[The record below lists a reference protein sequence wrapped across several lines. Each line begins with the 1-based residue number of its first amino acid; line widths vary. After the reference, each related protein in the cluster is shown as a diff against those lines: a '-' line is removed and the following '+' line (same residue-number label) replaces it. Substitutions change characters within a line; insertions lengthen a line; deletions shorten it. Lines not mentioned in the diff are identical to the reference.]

1 MTKANPTILKEWRE
15 GTPPQGKYLLDTGK
29 EQIKVDVGHNVF
41 TWLGKTHHISKAF
54 EMGKLLG
61 PISEK
66 SVAAQEV
73 STPVLSLPPGI
84 SAEADAA
91 IRLAL
96 RTLASTPMRKTG
108 PTIAPKLIE
117 VYGDVLRA
125 VRAQNHG
132 WQKIA
137 KVFRA
142 QGLHVGEK
150 SLKVG
155 FETN

>member
-1 MTKANPTILKEWRE
+1 MTKANPTILKEWHGNE

-29 EQIKVDVGHNVF
+29 EQIKIDVGHNIF
-41 TWLGKTHHISKAF
+41 TWAGKTRHISKAF

-66 SVAAQEV
+66 SIAAQEAPK
-73 STPVLSLPPGI
+73 PVVPSGI

-96 RTLASTPMRKTG
+96 RTLASMPMRKAG
-108 PTIAPKLIE
+108 PTIAPKLVEAYGELIRE
-117 VYGDVLRA
+117 VRL
-125 VRAQNHG
+125 QHHG
-132 WQKIA
+132 WRKVA
-137 KVFRA
+137 RVFRA

-150 SLKVG
+150 SLQVRLELK
-155 FETN
+155 